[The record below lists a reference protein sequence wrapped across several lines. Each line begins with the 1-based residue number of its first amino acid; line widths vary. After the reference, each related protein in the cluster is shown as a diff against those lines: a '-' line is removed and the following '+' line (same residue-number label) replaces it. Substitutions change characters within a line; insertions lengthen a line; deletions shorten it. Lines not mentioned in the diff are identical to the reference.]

1 MRILVWQK
9 EHTLYV
15 WVSGMRKGGRVVSI
29 AGNVCV
35 NTAFSKLLLLNF
47 SNLKKLIR
55 VTHHLHCMYMGH
67 LRHWSINTLKTDE
80 EKTNINGGVIF

>member
-47 SNLKKLIR
+47 SNLKK
-55 VTHHLHCMYMGH
+55 
-67 LRHWSINTLKTDE
+67 INKGNTSFTLYVYGTS
-80 EKTNINGGVIF
+80 